1 MTLDQEIYDAAVK
14 GGFSPS
20 AAKLVVAQTRHETG
34 NYTSNVF
41 KLNNNLFGM
50 KFVNQPLAVAGSS
63 APSSEGKTPYA
74 KYKSAA
80 DSVKDAVERYYKIT
94 RKGVT
99 FEQLKN
105 VSDPLEFATKLKTR
119 GYYGATINV
128 YANGLKNALTR
139 IKIAEVVES
148 AKQNKGKIGI
158 GLILIAL
165 SVFLYKKK

>member
-1 MTLDQEIYDAAVK
+1 MTLDQEIYNAAVK
-14 GGFSPS
+14 EGFSPS
-20 AAKLVVAQTRHETG
+20 AAKLIVAQTRHETG

-50 KFVNQPLAVAGSS
+50 KFVNQPLAVAGS
-63 APSSEGKTPYA
+63 PSPSNEGKTPYA
-74 KYKSAA
+74 KYKNAS
-80 DSVKDAVERYYKIT
+80 DSVKDAVARYYKIT

-105 VSDPLEFATKLKTR
+105 VSDPLDFATKLKTR
-119 GYYGATINV
+119 GYYGATINE

-139 IKIAEVVES
+139 IKINEVIES

-158 GLILIAL
+158 GLILLAL
-165 SVFLYKKK
+165 SLYLYKKK